1 MRTAAL
7 LAILLLAGC
16 QGGDAPIPVG
26 YETKV
31 EDARTS
37 LEGNWAG
44 LPRPIFAYV
53 RVRCRMDGGLLIV
66 FIERGGRHD
75 GTFSVAMQGPGAVD
89 GSYAWAGGFGI
100 PDVDADPETAFFFSE
115 SPEAACP
122 PAPR

>member
-7 LAILLLAGC
+7 FAILSLLVGC

-31 EDARTS
+31 ADARTS
-37 LEGNWAG
+37 LENNWEG
-44 LPRPIFAYV
+44 LPRPNFAFV
-53 RVRCRMDGGLLIV
+53 RVRCRMDRGMLIV

-89 GSYAWAGGFGI
+89 GSNAWAGGFGI
-100 PDVDADPETAFFFSE
+100 PDVDADPETAFFSD

-122 PAPR
+122 IAPG